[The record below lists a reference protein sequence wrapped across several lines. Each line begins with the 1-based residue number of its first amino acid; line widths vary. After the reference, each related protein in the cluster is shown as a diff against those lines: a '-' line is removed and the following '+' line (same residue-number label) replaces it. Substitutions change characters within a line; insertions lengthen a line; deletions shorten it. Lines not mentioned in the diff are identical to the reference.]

1 MNEVFVSYKREDEL
15 RVGRVVR
22 ALEDTGFSV
31 WWDRGLR
38 GGESWRAQIQS
49 ALDAAKCVIVV
60 WTHESVGP
68 AGDFVRDEA
77 GQAKRRGVLVPV
89 TLERVAPPLG
99 FGEIQ
104 AIDLTHWKGNPR
116 DPFFQDLCAAV
127 TAKLEGRAAPP
138 AKGPMKR
145 LVRRLTLSSLASA
158 IGFGGLALAFNLFSA
173 QDQVCGAPFFQPQ
186 ISDMCG
192 AIGLGNRPTKA
203 ERVAWESRKPGSC
216 EALRT
221 HIDRFPE
228 GAYQGK
234 AADMLAARRTTKT
247 EIWIPNTRRLSLFAG
262 QDDKTSKSKAVAQ
275 EEALARAQ
283 IAAERLCK
291 GFVATTSFRLN
302 SAKPITQSW
311 TCRPSSGGVVC
322 GFEGEAVCELEER
335 RVEETET
342 CGS

>member
-15 RVGRVVR
+15 RVGRLVR
-22 ALEDTGFSV
+22 ALEKAGFSV
-31 WWDRGLR
+31 WWDRGLV
-38 GGESWRAQIQS
+38 GGESWRTQIQS
-49 ALDAAKCVIVV
+49 ALGAAKCVIVV

-77 GQAKRRGVLVPV
+77 GQAKRLGVLVPV

-104 AIDLTHWKGNPR
+104 AIDLTHWKGRPR

-127 TAKLEGRAAPP
+127 KAKLEGRTVPP
-138 AKGPMKR
+138 AKGPRKR
-145 LVRRLTLSSLASA
+145 LVRRLTWSGVASA

-173 QDQVCGAPFFQPQ
+173 QDPACGAPFFQPQ
-186 ISDMCG
+186 ISDVCG
-192 AIGLGNRPTKA
+192 ALGLGNRPTKA
-203 ERVAWESRKPGSC
+203 ERVAWEGRNPGSC

-221 HIDRFPE
+221 HIERFPE
-228 GAYQGK
+228 GAYQDK
-234 AADMLAARRTTKT
+234 AADILAARRITKT
-247 EIWIPNTRRLSLFAG
+247 EIWIPNTRQLSLFTP
-262 QDDKTSKSKAVAQ
+262 QDDKSSKTKAAAQ

-283 IAAERLCK
+283 PAADRLCK
-291 GFVATTSFRLN
+291 SFVATTSFRLR
-302 SAKPITQSW
+302 SATPIAQSW
-311 TCRPSSGGVVC
+311 TCSPNSMGVVC

-335 RVEETET
+335 RIQETET

>member
-1 MNEVFVSYKREDEL
+1 MSEVFVSYKREDEP
-15 RVGRVVR
+15 RVGLLVR
-22 ALEDTGFSV
+22 ALEHAGFSV
-31 WWDRGLR
+31 WWDRGLG

-60 WTHESVGP
+60 WTHESVGA

-77 GQAKRRGVLVPV
+77 AQGKRRGVLVPV

-104 AIDLTHWKGNPR
+104 AIDLTRWKGNPR
-116 DPFFQDLCAAV
+116 DWFFQDLCAAV
-127 TAKLEGRAAPP
+127 TAKLEGRPVPP

-173 QDQVCGAPFFQPQ
+173 QDQACGLPFFQPQ

-192 AIGLGNRPTKA
+192 ALGLGNRATKA
-203 ERVAWESRKPGSC
+203 ERVAWGGRKPGSC
-216 EALRT
+216 DALRT
-221 HIDRFPE
+221 HIEHFPD
-228 GAYQGK
+228 GAYHDK
-234 AADMLAARRTTKT
+234 AADMIAARRTTKV

-262 QDDKTSKSKAVAQ
+262 HGDKPSKSKAAAQ

-283 IAAERLCK
+283 SAAERLCK
-291 GFVATTSFRLN
+291 GFVATTSFRLT
-302 SAKPITQSW
+302 SAKPIAQSW
-311 TCRPSSGGVVC
+311 NCSPSSGGVVC
-322 GFEGEAVCELEER
+322 GFEGEAVCEVEER
-335 RVEETET
+335 RIEETEN
-342 CGS
+342 CGN